1 MIRFP
6 KSPLKSLSGF
16 FKKEDG
22 TAAVELV
29 VLVPVLSFITFSMV
43 TFTMAFK
50 EKTQAIRAT
59 SVVTDMISREVT
71 PITPEYMTGVDALLK
86 TLIRGDDTPNF
97 RITAFTY
104 DNESAQYG
112 VAWSQDSGLYPALD
126 DTSLNAEAHR
136 LPLIKDG
143 QRAILVETWI
153 DHTPVTGDGI
163 PGVQEFENFMVASM
177 RFVPQLCFLPSE
189 TATVESAQC

>member
-71 PITPEYMTGVDALLK
+71 PITPEYGSRPSHMTMRARSMVWLGLRTV
-86 TLIRGDDTPNF
+86 
-97 RITAFTY
+97 AFTRR
-104 DNESAQYG
+104 
-112 VAWSQDSGLYPALD
+112 W
-126 DTSLNAEAHR
+126 T
-136 LPLIKDG
+136 I
-143 QRAILVETWI
+143 RA
-153 DHTPVTGDGI
+153 
-163 PGVQEFENFMVASM
+163 
-177 RFVPQLCFLPSE
+177 
-189 TATVESAQC
+189 

>member
-1 MIRFP
+1 
-6 KSPLKSLSGF
+6 
-16 FKKEDG
+16 
-22 TAAVELV
+22 
-29 VLVPVLSFITFSMV
+29 
-43 TFTMAFK
+43 
-50 EKTQAIRAT
+50 
-59 SVVTDMISREVT
+59 MISREVT

-126 DTSLNAEAHR
+126 DTGLNAEAHR

-163 PGVQEFENFMVASM
+163 PGVQEFENFMVAISASSI
-177 RFVPQLCFLPSE
+177 PLSTKSPSARS
-189 TATVESAQC
+189 TICNLVTRRSVSASHKIAQPNPTKIIKSGNAGGSTNAR